1 MPAAQ
6 CGAALVPGERAG
18 NVQSGQA
25 ARSATQTELDIFQIG
40 FERAFQRADAAEE
53 FGAQEHGGKRRR
65 PDLALDGKGR
75 AVSPAAANAP
85 GGAAAAE
92 RIECA
97 RSEEHTSELQSL
109 R

>member
-65 PDLALDGKGR
+65 PDLALAGKGR
-75 AVSPAAANAP
+75 AVSPAA
-85 GGAAAAE
+85 
-92 RIECA
+92 A

-109 R
+109 RHLVCRLLLEKK